1 MAVVRSAPG
10 GLVHRLEGTARAEP
24 DTAHMGELTMNPDT
38 REGTRVGSRLVLVG
52 AVLYFL
58 EWVAIIGTGGMPVLF
73 DPGTDPG
80 RVLHGYV
87 GHSNA
92 YAWAAGWFG
101 VVLLGRAL
109 FAVGLRHGL
118 VRSGF
123 DHPAAEFGV
132 LAMAAGAVIEIVS
145 YGIAAGAGILADHG
159 GDAHLVTALDAT
171 ARSVNILLW
180 GATGLGVLC
189 LSWAMLRSA
198 LFPRVLAGLG
208 LLGGAVMTLSGL
220 AFGAPEYASAQAALQ
235 AAGFA
240 MWIWMIWSGVL
251 MWRAGPRA

>member
-1 MAVVRSAPG
+1 MGER
-10 GLVHRLEGTARAEP
+10 
-24 DTAHMGELTMNPDT
+24 DTALMAEVTMKPDA
-38 REGTRVGSRLVLVG
+38 REGMLVGSRLLLVG

-58 EWVAIIGTGGMPVLF
+58 EWVAIIGTGGMSVLF

-80 RVLHGYV
+80 KVLHGYI

-92 YAWAAGWFG
+92 YGWAAGWFG

-109 FAVGLRHGL
+109 FAVGMRHGL

-123 DHPAAEFGV
+123 DHPVAGFGV
-132 LAMAAGAVIEIVS
+132 VAMAAGAIVEIVS
-145 YGIAAGAGILADHG
+145 YGIVAGAGSLADHG
-159 GDAHLVTALDAT
+159 GDARLVTALDTT

-198 LFPRVLAGLG
+198 LFPRVLVGLG
-208 LLGGAVMTLSGL
+208 LLGGAVMTLNGL

-240 MWIWMIWSGVL
+240 MWIWMIWSAVL
-251 MWRAGPRA
+251 MWRASPRA